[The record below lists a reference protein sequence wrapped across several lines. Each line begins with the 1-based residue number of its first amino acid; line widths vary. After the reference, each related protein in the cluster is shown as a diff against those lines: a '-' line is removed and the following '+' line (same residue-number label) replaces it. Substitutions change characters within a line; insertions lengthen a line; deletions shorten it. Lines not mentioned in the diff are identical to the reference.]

1 MTPAQIQFDIM
12 NEEDCETSEGSGQPD
27 FNTELDGAKI
37 VLHAMIDVVEKKID
51 ILTRKVATGRIQQ
64 LCFSPRSKYSKI
76 NSRLLSPTA
85 VKFFC
90 EYINFNPR
98 NHQF

>member
-27 FNTELDGAKI
+27 FNAELDGAKI

-51 ILTRKVATGRIQQ
+51 ILTRKVATGRMQQ

-85 VKFFC
+85 VNFFL
-90 EYINFNPR
+90 
-98 NHQF
+98 